1 MYFLNA
7 DMFFLPV
14 MKNIIDAYAY
24 EKLDM
29 LFIYE
34 KGNTTLSLNSE

>member
-1 MYFLNA
+1 MQTCVFHP
-7 DMFFLPV
+7 FV
-14 MKNIIDAYAY
+14 KNIIDEYAY

-34 KGNTTLSLNSE
+34 KGNTTQGLNSA

>member
-1 MYFLNA
+1 MQTCVFH
-7 DMFFLPV
+7 PV
-14 MKNIIDAYAY
+14 VKNIIDAYGY

-34 KGNTTLSLNSE
+34 KGNTTQGLNTA